1 VGYGQTFT
9 VASDGTVA
17 SAVLIR
23 EGAATHAFDMSQRL
37 VGLTFAQSGQT
48 VAMIAP
54 PAGTIAP
61 PGAYLLFL
69 INTNG
74 VPSVGQVVTIQ

>member
-1 VGYGQTFT
+1 
-9 VASDGTVA
+9 
-17 SAVLIR
+17 
-23 EGAATHAFDMSQRL
+23 
-37 VGLTFAQSGQT
+37 
-48 VAMIAP
+48 MIAP

-74 VPSVGQVVTIQ
+74 VPSVGQMVTIQ